1 MTGEPMFVAVPPK
14 PQRLLHSEAYIK
26 YIEGLHSQ
34 TRYITNWG
42 KAVHA
47 SADNRKG
54 VADVGRLPSHW
65 LQFPTSDKPESMAS
79 ALWTLRDYMMA
90 NVLNF
95 AKLPQ

>member
-1 MTGEPMFVAVPPK
+1 LECSGIDDVAPV
-14 PQRLLHSEAYIK
+14 RTNADR

-42 KAVHA
+42 KAVHV